1 MFCQV
6 LFLFLTLKNQNK
18 GDFRTLV
25 LLFQLICPLFAY
37 ILVIK
42 GFYLE
47 YIMYILIKHKIEY
60 RGF

>member
-18 GDFRTLV
+18 GDFQILV
-25 LLFQLICPLFAY
+25 LLFQLIYPLFAY

-42 GFYLE
+42 DFYIE
-47 YIMYILIKHKIEY
+47 YIRILIKHKIECK
-60 RGF
+60 GF

>member
-18 GDFRTLV
+18 GDFQTLV

-42 GFYLE
+42 DFYIE
-47 YIMYILIKHKIEY
+47 YICILIKHKIEY

>member
-1 MFCQV
+1 MYCQV

-25 LLFQLICPLFAY
+25 LLLQLICPLFAY

-42 GFYLE
+42 GFYIE
-47 YIMYILIKHKIEY
+47 YINVY
-60 RGF
+60 

>member
-18 GDFRTLV
+18 GDFQTLV
-25 LLFQLICPLFAY
+25 LLFQLIYPLFAY

-42 GFYLE
+42 DFYIE
-47 YIMYILIKHKIEY
+47 YITYIN
-60 RGF
+60 

>member
-18 GDFRTLV
+18 GNFQTLV
-25 LLFQLICPLFAY
+25 LLFQLIHLLFAY

-42 GFYLE
+42 DFYIE
-47 YIMYILIKHKIEY
+47 YINILIKHKIECK
-60 RGF
+60 GF